1 MDLRHGSGSSASL
14 ASHGGRGGNSRGGR
28 GGGNRG
34 RGGFGRDR
42 GNDNGGHSG
51 GNGDRPT
58 CQLCGKEGHT
68 VSKCYKRFDASFTG
82 VSENKFASL
91 ATTSYGIDTNWYVD
105 SGATDNITG
114 DLEKLTMRDDYTAN
128 DQIHTTSGAGTE
140 IHNIGQSIVHTPDRT
155 IHLNN
160 VLYAPSANKNLISV
174 HRLHLTI
181 TLSWSFILISFLSR
195 IKTRKEFFYEA
206 DVEGVF
212 IPYSLPSRSKSMVPP
227 SFLFLDGTVV

>member
-14 ASHGGRGGNSRGGR
+14 ASRGGRGGNSRGGR
-28 GGGNRG
+28 SGGNHG

-42 GNDNGGHSG
+42 GNNNGGHSG

-68 VSKCYKRFDASFTG
+68 VIKCYKRFDASFTS
-82 VSENKFASL
+82 VSENKSASL

-114 DLEKLTMRDDYTAN
+114 DLEKLTMRDNYTAN

-160 VLYAPSANKNLISV
+160 VLYASSANKNLISI

-212 IPYSLPSRSKSMVPP
+212 ISYNLPSRSKSMVPP